1 MIPLLS
7 PDTGLSNN
15 GLIAEGDACGVQ
27 ISEVLPDGGVLPVQQ
42 IPVTAG
48 PPSFPSLI
56 AFLNQTAGVRPGSF
70 VASV

>member
-48 PPSFPSLI
+48 PPF
-56 AFLNQTAGVRPGSF
+56 FLP
-70 VASV
+70 